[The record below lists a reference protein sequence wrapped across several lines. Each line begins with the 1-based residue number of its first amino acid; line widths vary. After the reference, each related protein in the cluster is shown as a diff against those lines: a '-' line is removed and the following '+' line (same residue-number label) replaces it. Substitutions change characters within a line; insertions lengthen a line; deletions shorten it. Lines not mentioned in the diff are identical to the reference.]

1 MFDSDVKKYPVMPL
15 RDVVVFPGMV
25 APLVVG
31 RKKSARALEYAMKER
46 CLIFLVTQKD
56 AGVEDP
62 EAGHLYECGVLASVM
77 QLLRLPDGTI
87 KALIEGKRK
96 AIVEKYSEGEHFFY
110 ADVRVVGDRH
120 SDNVELPVYSRELKQ
135 VFDRYAKIE
144 KNIPVEVLKSVTAL
158 ENPGLRVDL
167 ICSHLRLGTEEKQ
180 EILEIL
186 HLPNRIRRVLE
197 VLYRKLELHELEKNI
212 DIRVKKKMNEN
223 QRQYYLNEKVKEIQ
237 SEMGQAGD
245 DLDELQEALQNKE
258 LPDSVREKA
267 DRELSK
273 LRAMPPMSAETTVV
287 RNYLETI
294 ISLPWT
300 EKDEADIDI
309 EEAEDIL
316 TRAKRIVGQ
325 EIQPAYR
332 HLADAFTARPAAVIS
347 TTEQQH
353 RGWSILAQIQ
363 PGHPGRGKGQRQLF
377 ESR

>member
-1 MFDSDVKKYPVMPL
+1 MPL

-31 RKKSARALEYAMKER
+31 RRKSARALEYAMKER
-46 CLIFLVTQKD
+46 SLIFLVTQKD

-62 EAGHLYECGVLASVM
+62 EAEHLYDCGVLASVM

-96 AIVEKYSEGEHFFY
+96 AIAKNYSEGQEFFH
-110 ADVRVVGDRH
+110 ADVRIAQDRH
-120 SDNVELPVYSRELKQ
+120 TDNVELPIYSRELKQ
-135 VFDRYAKIE
+135 VFERYARIE
-144 KNIPVEVLKSVTAL
+144 KNIPVEVLKSMTAL

-186 HLPNRIRRVLE
+186 HLPDRIRRVLE
-197 VLYRKLELHELEKNI
+197 LLYRELELHELEKNI

-245 DLDELQEALQNKE
+245 DLDELEEALKEKE
-258 LPDSVREKA
+258 LPDSVREKT
-267 DRELSK
+267 DMELGK

-294 ISLPWT
+294 ISLPW
-300 EKDEADIDI
+300 
-309 EEAEDIL
+309 
-316 TRAKRIVGQ
+316 
-325 EIQPAYR
+325 
-332 HLADAFTARPAAVIS
+332 
-347 TTEQQH
+347 
-353 RGWSILAQIQ
+353 
-363 PGHPGRGKGQRQLF
+363 
-377 ESR
+377 